1 MVVAHKVN
9 NNINIK
15 NSNLVF
21 KNKYKSIQ
29 VPKFQEN

>member
-1 MVVAHKVN
+1 MVVAHTVN
-9 NNINIK
+9 NNNNIK